1 MEWLMAQRGAWT
13 PQKVRDR
20 IRTRLLAKR
29 LEDHGLGK
37 NEMTKTQVTAVI
49 AILKKTLPD
58 LQSIEHRGDPEAPV
72 RITVTD
78 GNL

>member
-1 MEWLMAQRGAWT
+1 MAQRGAWT

-20 IRTRLLAKR
+20 IRTSMLVKR
-29 LEDHGLGK
+29 LQDDALGK
-37 NEMTKTQVTAVI
+37 IVLTKGQRESTN
-49 AILKKTLPD
+49 ILLNKTLAN
-58 LQSIEHRGDPEAPV
+58 LASVTVSGDPEAPV